1 MFPLSVLT
9 YVKAGLFTVVLCS
22 VFYFGYHIGNSK
34 YVSLKQETEL
44 LAKAQEAQVES
55 ITKQQTL
62 VTKGIQDEYEAK
74 LSAIRNYYKSTSVW
88 NNPSSSKVSGLST
101 APSVTDVISAYN
113 VLAGQCAETTA
124 QVVELQK
131 WINEQVGIK

>member
-1 MFPLSVLT
+1 MLPLSVLT

-101 APSVTDVISAYN
+101 APSVTDVVTAYN

>member
-55 ITKQQTL
+55 ITKQQKL

-88 NNPSSSKVSGLST
+88 NNPSSNKVSGLST

>member
-88 NNPSSSKVSGLST
+88 NNPSSNKVSGLST

>member
-1 MFPLSVLT
+1 MLPLSVLT

-88 NNPSSSKVSGLST
+88 NNPSSNKVSGLST
-101 APSVTDVISAYN
+101 APSVTDVVTAYN

>member
-1 MFPLSVLT
+1 MLPLSVLT

-44 LAKAQEAQVES
+44 LAKTQEAKVES
-55 ITKQQTL
+55 ITKQQKL

-74 LSAIRNYYKSTSVW
+74 LSAIRNYYKSTSMW
-88 NNPSSSKVSGLST
+88 NNPSSNKVSGLST

>member
-9 YVKAGLFTVVLCS
+9 YVKMGLCILLLGSAWYLGYSFEHKRFVDFQHVVREEAA
-22 VFYFGYHIGNSK
+22 
-34 YVSLKQETEL
+34 KQE
-44 LAKAQEAQVES
+44 AKVES

-88 NNPSSSKVSGLST
+88 NNPSSNKVSGLST
-101 APSVTDVISAYN
+101 APSVTDVVTAYN

>member
-44 LAKAQEAQVES
+44 LAKTQEAQVES
-55 ITKQQTL
+55 ITKQQKL
-62 VTKGIQDEYEAK
+62 VTKGIQDEYEVK

-88 NNPSSSKVSGLST
+88 NNPSSNKVSGLST

>member
-1 MFPLSVLT
+1 MFPLSILT
-9 YVKAGLFTVVLCS
+9 YVKAGFLTVVLCS

-44 LAKAQEAQVES
+44 LAKTQEAQVES
-55 ITKQQTL
+55 ITKQQKL

-74 LSAIRNYYKSTSVW
+74 LSAIRSYYKSTSVW
-88 NNPSSSKVSGLST
+88 NNPSSSKVSGLSA
-101 APSVTDVISAYN
+101 APTVADVTTAYN

-131 WINEQVGIK
+131 WINEQIGIK

>member
-1 MFPLSVLT
+1 MFPLSILT

-44 LAKAQEAQVES
+44 LAKTQEAKVES
-55 ITKQQTL
+55 ITKQQKL

-74 LSAIRNYYKSTSVW
+74 LSAIRSYYKSTSVW

-101 APSVTDVISAYN
+101 APTVADVATAYN

-124 QVVELQK
+124 QVIELQK
-131 WINEQVGIK
+131 WINEQIGIK

>member
-88 NNPSSSKVSGLST
+88 NNPSSNKVSGLST
-101 APSVTDVISAYN
+101 APSVTDVVTAYN